1 MKKIQWIK
9 SPVNKEGA
17 AVMFSKTLAFEKN
30 IKSACIKIS
39 SVGVYKA
46 LFNGEKLGE
55 QVLTPGYTSYSKRI
69 QYQIFDITNKIIKEN
84 KIDITVAP
92 GWAVGHLGYTGE
104 KNFFSDHV
112 SIVAEIDAVYEDGTS
127 TTVHTDESWEV
138 FTSPVIFA
146 DIYMG
151 ETFDALHTSTL
162 LGNAVLDKVDTV
174 LVPQQ
179 GENITEHEHI
189 APIELITTPKGE
201 RVIDFGQN
209 MTGYVQFDVY
219 GKKGERIVTT
229 CAEVLDKDGN
239 FYNDNY
245 RAAQNKVTFIL
256 DGTKRIY
263 KPEFSFQGFRYIRLD
278 EYPDISIDLSDICAI
293 VVHSEMERTGYFFCA
308 DGRINQLYHNIIW
321 GQKSNF
327 LDVPTDC
334 PQRDERLGWTGDA
347 QVFCRTASINFNTKK
362 FYNKWLADL
371 RADQTEE
378 GGIWGVC
385 PEWRGGN
392 RPTRI
397 SAAWGDA
404 AVIIPW
410 ELYLAYGDFQI
421 LQDNFEMMCKWVDYI
436 HNFGPEEFLWLGG
449 YHYGDWLAMD
459 AGGEGCVGATSN
471 DLIASAF
478 FANAV
483 DIVIN
488 AGTMLGK
495 DMDEYRELYKNIV
508 AKFREYFMENGMP
521 KKELPFTEIKPVWKE
536 NASVVDKIRLGMT
549 QTALVLILKFNLCL
563 PEERT
568 AIADKLEE
576 LIHEFGNRMSTG
588 FVGTPHILHV
598 LTECGKIN
606 LAYELLFQDKNPSWL
621 YSVDHGATTMWEHW
635 NGIKEDGS
643 FWADDMNSFNHYAY
657 GAVGDWLYGVCAG
670 IMPCK
675 DGPGYKKFML
685 CPHPNEKLGFV
696 NCSIKTDRGKIE
708 SNWYYKNN
716 MIYFEFSIPQESR
729 ATIILPNGFKKDVGS
744 GKYMYCCKK

>member
-209 MTGYVQFDVY
+209 MTGYVQFDVC

-410 ELYLAYGDFQI
+410 EVYLAYGDFQI

-729 ATIILPNGFKKDVGS
+729 ATIILPNGLKKDVGS

>member
-209 MTGYVQFDVY
+209 MTGYVQFDVC

-410 ELYLAYGDFQI
+410 EVYLAYGDFQI

-536 NASVVDKIRLGMT
+536 NDLYFQRRDT
-549 QTALVLILKFNLCL
+549 
-563 PEERT
+563 R
-568 AIADKLEE
+568 
-576 LIHEFGNRMSTG
+576 
-588 FVGTPHILHV
+588 
-598 LTECGKIN
+598 CG
-606 LAYELLFQDKNPSWL
+606 
-621 YSVDHGATTMWEHW
+621 
-635 NGIKEDGS
+635 
-643 FWADDMNSFNHYAY
+643 
-657 GAVGDWLYGVCAG
+657 C
-670 IMPCK
+670 
-675 DGPGYKKFML
+675 
-685 CPHPNEKLGFV
+685 
-696 NCSIKTDRGKIE
+696 
-708 SNWYYKNN
+708 
-716 MIYFEFSIPQESR
+716 
-729 ATIILPNGFKKDVGS
+729 
-744 GKYMYCCKK
+744 

>member
-209 MTGYVQFDVY
+209 MTGYVQFDVC

-410 ELYLAYGDFQI
+410 EVYLAYGDFQI